1 MFTVKD
7 YEVITDWDGSVS
19 IRRSDGACIPT
30 DPRNVDYYDFLQV
43 EKADKK
49 SEIKRTTIL
58 SPKQE
63 DIIDP
68 VIKLQ
73 EELTILKERVAKLES
88 TTKDTEII
96 K

>member
-7 YEVITDWDGSVS
+7 YEVVTDWDGSVS

-43 EKADKK
+43 EKADKN
-49 SEIKRTTIL
+49 SEIKRTTL
-58 SPKQE
+58 LPPKQE
-63 DIIDP
+63 YIIDP

-73 EELTILKERVAKLES
+73 EEIASLKERITSLES
-88 TTKDTEII
+88 TKEDSMII